1 MASKQD
7 YRAVTKSDAGIAE
20 RFAWQQGMRSPKSV
34 DCGKLR
40 RKLKRAARFGHGNSA
55 AAELKPVTETLN
67 ANHGIGATTE
77 DRCKAPSCKAG
88 SGCLDG
94 SGSGASEAG
103 NGTQNANNAMGLGTN
118 STQSRT
124 EGGWFG
130 EIIASCQRHL
140 IGDPDAHAT
149 VCAAL
154 TYIAADEGRIRFGN
168 QLRCNDVRL
177 VKRSIEGNWGARP
190 DKFREAVR
198 DLLET
203 LKGESRR
210 PALAA
215 FEALQSAVKAGL
227 IPDVSRVAIEHRGEE
242 LAAFA
247 GVPIQ

>member
-7 YRAVTKSDAGIAE
+7 YRAITKSDAGIAK
-20 RFAWQQGMRSPKSV
+20 RFARQQEMRSPKSV
-34 DCGKLR
+34 DRGKLR

-67 ANHGIGATTE
+67 ANRGIGATTE
-77 DRCKAPSCKAG
+77 NRCKAPSCKAG

-103 NGTQNANNAMGLGTN
+103 NGPQNANNAMGLGTN
-118 STQSRT
+118 STQSRA

-130 EIIASCQRHL
+130 EIIASCIRHL
-140 IGDPDAHAT
+140 ADEPDAHRT
-149 VCAAL
+149 VCL
-154 TYIAADEGRIRFGN
+154 SLSFILADETKIRFGD
-168 QLRCNDVRL
+168 QLRCNAVRL
-177 VKRSIEGNWGARP
+177 IKRSIEGNWGARP

-203 LKGESRR
+203 LKGEPRR

-215 FEALQSAVKAGL
+215 FETLQSAVKAGL
-227 IPDVSRVAIEHRGEE
+227 IPDTSRVAIETRAEE
-242 LAAFA
+242 LAASA